1 MINMLI
7 SDYHIYSENG
17 LFQGGASL
25 MEGSLSHLI

>member
-1 MINMLI
+1 MLI

-25 MEGSLSHLI
+25 MEGSFKKVI

>member
-7 SDYHIYSENG
+7 SDYSENG

-25 MEGSLSHLI
+25 MEGSLKSHLI

>member
-1 MINMLI
+1 MSI

-25 MEGSLSHLI
+25 MEGSLKSHLI